1 MKPRLSL
8 SPPRSLVRAALTMAQ
23 SVTQLSAALLPA
35 ALLPALALAVFS
47 AQAGEAAPTRKGNV
61 LGFGTDKSG
70 GKLLSRAE
78 LRECL
83 AEQPRLKTEGGE
95 LAREQAELDARKAQL
110 LQQESELGAEA
121 EALKGE
127 EAKVDRGS
135 QQAVDAYN
143 QRSGRQ
149 AESLMQL
156 RRDFDDYNARLP
168 GFNARADAHTAA
180 QERWNAACAKRPY
193 SAADLEAVQS
203 GQ

>member
-8 SPPRSLVRAALTMAQ
+8 LSLRSLARAALYVA
-23 SVTQLSAALLPA
+23 LSETLLPA
-35 ALLPALALAVFS
+35 ALLPALALAGLP
-47 AQAGEAAPTRKGNV
+47 AQAGEVAPTRKGNV

-95 LAREQAELDARKAQL
+95 IAREQAELDARKAQL
-110 LQQESELGAEA
+110 LQQETELTAAA

-143 QRSGRQ
+143 RRAGRQ